1 MKRLGEKVAG
11 LRIIEKEKAKAKA
24 KFVAERKEALAWV
37 RLTNEHMRAQN
48 RLW

>member
-1 MKRLGEKVAG
+1 MERLGEKVAG
-11 LRIIEKEKAKAKA
+11 LRIIEKEKAKA

-37 RLTNEHMRAQN
+37 RLTNEHMSAQN